1 MQIAASRLERV
12 LHCGGS
18 FEMED
23 ASPAPTPTQ
32 DQLDGDAAHEAAHR
46 ILTGQVGQASDLVG
60 QKMSNGVFVTQDM
73 IDHVEEYVTHVTGWI
88 GFEIPMTAVVQ
99 YERSTAITCVV
110 DAINVTPD
118 LVEVADLKYGWRPVE
133 VYPNFQMIAY
143 LIAAAALHPNVSNFR
158 MTIAQP
164 RPYHPHGTLR
174 SYDMTR
180 AEVDE
185 YASRIAQVIEARD
198 PKTLKTGNHCRYCR
212 HYGDCPAVNAAA
224 FSAVDMA
231 VRTDTAERS
240 PEALSRCVTDL
251 RRAKQLIEET
261 LNVVEEQAI
270 SAISDGTYVPGYGVS
285 PSLGNYTWTKGLD
298 AATIHAATGFDPRSD
313 KLITP
318 AQLKKKGANADVVK
332 AMTHRPNLGFKLTKQ
347 DAATAF
353 KTAKK
358 G

>member
-1 MQIAASRLERV
+1 MHIAASRLERV

-23 ASPAPTPTQ
+23 ASPAPTLTQ

-73 IDHVEEYVTHVTGWI
+73 IDYVEDYVTFVHGWT
-88 GFEIPMTAVVQ
+88 GFEARFDAVVQ
-99 YERSTAITCVV
+99 YEQTSKILCVI
-110 DAINVTPD
+110 DAYNVGAD
-118 LVEVADLKYGWRPVE
+118 VIDIADLKYGWRPVE
-133 VYPNFQMIAY
+133 VYPNFQMISYA
-143 LIAAAALHPNVSNFR
+143 IALRQIFPHVGAFR
-158 MTIAQP
+158 LVIAQP
-164 RPYHPHGTLR
+164 RPFHPDGKIR
-174 SYDMTR
+174 VREMTA
-180 AEVDE
+180 AEVDD
-185 YASRIAQVIEARD
+185 YALRIAQVIEARD

-212 HYGDCPAVNAAA
+212 YYGDCPAVNAAA

-270 SAISDGTYVPGYGVS
+270 NAISDGTYVPGYGVS

-298 AATIHAATGFDPRSD
+298 AETIHAATGIDPRSD

-347 DAATAF
+347 NATTAF